1 MIIWTEY
8 EYEYI
13 RTEHFLLNTNTNN
26 FVFMNQI
33 FEYSNIC
40 KYSNILEYSN
50 KIRIMTIIL
59 DKGFFFDFAY
69 LSLAP
74 TPVLAEAYLNFSFN
88 LSNHPPTL
96 MPTQPGKL
104 QGSSVEQKKLS
115 KKLSVYIRR
124 VQ

>member
-1 MIIWTEY
+1 
-8 EYEYI
+8 
-13 RTEHFLLNTNTNN
+13 
-26 FVFMNQI
+26 
-33 FEYSNIC
+33 
-40 KYSNILEYSN
+40 
-50 KIRIMTIIL
+50 MTIIL